1 MSRINPTNRL
11 ENVSQRFFE
20 WNGEHGQIKFYDKA
34 KKENV
39 LLKDG
44 MTFILLDEL
53 STIKGWHDPSESGI
67 YSNEVRDTREQ
78 TFLVKAFKGGPLAE
92 GLYSAI
98 KDRVGA
104 VGGYFV
110 SSNYIAFREG
120 EKLLIGAIQFHG
132 AALRV
137 WMEFKKES
145 KGELYKQAIKIK
157 GFTEGK
163 KGKIV
168 FRVPNFFLVKLSEDT
183 ENEAGKL
190 QEEVQTYL
198 KAYFA
203 RRVGERITSAAAE
216 PGEGAQPDA
225 RGWHD
230 QEPPE
235 DDERPVSGPL
245 AESPIEDDD
254 VPF

>member
-1 MSRINPTNRL
+1 M
-11 ENVSQRFFE
+11 
-20 WNGEHGQIKFYDKA
+20 KYYDKS

-53 STIKGWHDPSESGI
+53 STIRGWHDASESGI

-120 EKLLIGAIQFHG
+120 SELMIGAIQFHG
-132 AALRV
+132 AALRA
-137 WMEFKKES
+137 WMEFRKES

-168 FRVPNFFLVKLSEDT
+168 FRVPNFFLVPVSEET
-183 ENEAGKL
+183 NKEAIEL
-190 QEEVQTYL
+190 DQVVQTYL

-203 RRVGERITSAAAE
+203 RRVGERVPPAAAE

-225 RGWHD
+225 RGGHD
-230 QEPPE
+230 QEPAGGTDEPTEHGEHGVAEAPE
-235 DDERPVSGPL
+235 GDVDEPW
-245 AESPIEDDD
+245 
-254 VPF
+254 